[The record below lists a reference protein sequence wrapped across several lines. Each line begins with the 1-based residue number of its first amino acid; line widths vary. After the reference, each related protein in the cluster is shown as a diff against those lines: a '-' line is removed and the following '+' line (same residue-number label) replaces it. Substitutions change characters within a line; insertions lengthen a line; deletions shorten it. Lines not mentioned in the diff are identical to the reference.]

1 MDYKKSVL
9 NNPNFPRLAALGVST
24 VAAAAALIA
33 QHEGTVPH
41 VYRDPVGILTAC
53 TGHVSPELK
62 LGQTFTAEQCHKMLL
77 LDMEKHAAALNC
89 IQAPLNDGQKVAF
102 LSLAFNIG
110 NAAFCNST
118 LVKMA
123 NSGNIAGACAQLSRW
138 VYAKGQ
144 LLPGLVKRREAERK
158 ICEHGFI
165 ASSAG

>member
-1 MDYKKSVL
+1 MARAKKRGPRVKSIYK
-9 NNPNFPRLAALGVST
+9 NGALS
-24 VAAAAALIA
+24 AAAIAAAVALIS
-33 QHEGTVPH
+33 HYEGTVPR

-62 LGQTFTAEQCHKMLL
+62 MGQTFTAEQCRQLL
-77 LDMEKHAAALNC
+77 LKDIDKHAVALNC
-89 IQAPLNDGQKVAF
+89 IHSPLNEGQKVAF

-123 NSGNIAGACAQLSRW
+123 NSGNMAAACAQLSRW

-144 LLPGLVKRREAERK
+144 MLPGLVKRRKAERAL
-158 ICEHGFI
+158 CERGFI
-165 ASSAG
+165 S